1 MRGPLV
7 CVAFSTVFVATPAPT
22 AAQDLSMPVPCT
34 AYGSES
40 DSEAQARCNRE
51 RESNYNNAAIAEA
64 QQENIRIGKELLA
77 AVRSKPNLPAANNR
91 LIGRWQAPRPP
102 KVDGNADF
110 VTGLMNGLKMLEG
123 GLCTIMFGDGG
134 EIEFYATG
142 WASTDS
148 LGRDDLGPVTYKDV
162 GPDMVGVLPAQ
173 GIQNMVFQFDG
184 PNTIRLIT
192 DAEGCNLTRIGAP
205 PPATVP
211 AAARVKSVKEQLGV
225 DTVESIERDIKA
237 RGGSPG
243 SIRAGSQGLAT
254 LSTLSGD
261 YSDFGSYVT
270 AVNYDFEGMDPT
282 ARLVGVTVVHR
293 FGVFGDAYK
302 KLTDERKAILA
313 KDFGALKVKSATESS
328 SAADAYE
335 LTLLENPDTGYL
347 YERYKLAR

>member
-7 CVAFSTVFVATPAPT
+7 CVAFSGVFVATPAPT

-77 AVRSKPNLPAANNR
+77 AVRSKPNLPAAKNR
-91 LIGRWQAPRPP
+91 LIGRWQAPRRP

-110 VTGLMNGLKMLEG
+110 VTGLMDGLKMLEG

-192 DAEGCNLTRIGAP
+192 DTESCNLTRIGGFIRENVDALVERWELCTFNNLCVDKYEALGLDWAFCDCP
-205 PPATVP
+205 P
-211 AAARVKSVKEQLGV
+211 L
-225 DTVESIERDIKA
+225 
-237 RGGSPG
+237 
-243 SIRAGSQGLAT
+243 
-254 LSTLSGD
+254 
-261 YSDFGSYVT
+261 
-270 AVNYDFEGMDPT
+270 N
-282 ARLVGVTVVHR
+282 
-293 FGVFGDAYK
+293 
-302 KLTDERKAILA
+302 
-313 KDFGALKVKSATESS
+313 
-328 SAADAYE
+328 AADARRLAE
-335 LTLLENPDTGYL
+335 TAGATGAAPDIVHLSGPMN
-347 YERYKLAR
+347 EQAVRNR

>member
-1 MRGPLV
+1 MRRLLV
-7 CVAFSTVFVATPAPT
+7 CVAFSTVFIASPVPT

-40 DSEAQARCNRE
+40 YSEAQARCNRE

-77 AVRSKPNLPAANNR
+77 AVRSKPNLPAARNG
-91 LIGRWQAPRPP
+91 LLGRWQAPRRPQ
-102 KVDGNADF
+102 VDGNADF
-110 VTGLMNGLKMLEG
+110 VTGLMGGLQMLEG

-134 EIEFYATG
+134 QIEFYATG

-162 GPDMVGVLPAQ
+162 GPGMVGVLPAQ

-192 DAEGCNLTRIGAP
+192 DTEGCNLTRIGAQ

-211 AAARVKSVKEQLGV
+211 AAARVKSIKEQLGV

-243 SIRAGSQGLAT
+243 SIYDNGQGIPT

-261 YSDFGSYVT
+261 YSDVGPYVAGVTYNFDGTGS
-270 AVNYDFEGMDPT
+270 A
-282 ARLVGVTVVHR
+282 ARLVAVVVAHNFR
-293 FGVFGDAYK
+293 VYGDAYK
-302 KLTDERKAILA
+302 KLADERKANLA
-313 KDFGALKVKSATESS
+313 KDFGALQVKSATESS
-328 SAADAYE
+328 GAVGKYE
-335 LTLLENPDTGYL
+335 LTLFENPDSGYF
-347 YERYKLAR
+347 YERYKLAY